1 MKRIMA
7 SLRYKVGSFIDDT
20 ALVDPFNE
28 AGLKE
33 WNRSNEDMLRDFG
46 KALYD
51 IILLNSVE
59 QDNFI
64 TWN

>member
-1 MKRIMA
+1 MA
-7 SLRYKVGSFIDDT
+7 SLRYKVGSFIDET
-20 ALVDPFNE
+20 SIVDSFNDS
-28 AGLKE
+28 GLKE

-59 QDNFI
+59 QDGFI

>member
-1 MKRIMA
+1 MA
-7 SLRYKVGSFIDDT
+7 SLRYKVGSFIDET
-20 ALVDPFNE
+20 AFVDSFNE
-28 AGLKE
+28 SGLKE
-33 WNRSNEDMLRDFG
+33 WNRSNEDLLRDFG

-59 QDNFI
+59 QDGFI